1 MDSYSSLII
10 AVQKESWKI
19 STRRAYIISDSS
31 IMIFGSIQAKHLPAL
46 PRREI
51 GADRES
57 SAASGPGQFT
67 VK

>member
-31 IMIFGSIQAKHLPAL
+31 IMIFGSIQAKTL

-51 GADRES
+51 GAERES

-67 VK
+67 AK